1 MSVNQELSTSH
12 MSVRCIQ
19 QSTCQFV
26 RCIQQA
32 TSVIQLGVFDRPHL
46 PLSQVCSASHMSSQ
60 VCSATYI
67 IQSIRCIQQAT
78 FVGYSGVF
86 SKPHVSHSGVISK
99 PHPSL
104 RQMWQTSYIYQSV
117 RCVQQTI
124 SLSVSQECLT
134 GHVCQSFR
142 YPLQIVG
149 HRGNK
154 VSLSAAYD
162 DKEQLHLQVKL
173 PPGVTCDQCVL
184 QMTNIAD
191 QFKPK
196 KVMFRNCADIA
207 ILGNAKTHMAGGPPK
222 HFHFAPRHGPVPI
235 VQQEH
240 RFFKKFS

>member
-1 MSVNQELSTSH
+1 MTPSAILALAIVSQVAGHLFLQEPPARNVLWR
-12 MSVRCIQ
+12 MG
-19 QSTCQFV
+19 FN
-26 RCIQQA
+26 
-32 TSVIQLGVFDRPHL
+32 HL
-46 PLSQVCSASHMSSQ
+46 PKHADDDYLICQEKPNARCRPCGDSADTPVKHRHEAGGDWANGIISRTYTIGQTVDVHVNVTRSHGGT
-60 VCSATYI
+60 VDFKLC
-67 IQSIRCIQQAT
+67 
-78 FVGYSGVF
+78 
-86 SKPHVSHSGVISK
+86 PHND
-99 PHPSL
+99 L
-104 RQMWQTSYIYQSV
+104 TSPVEQG
-117 RCVQQTI
+117 
-124 SLSVSQECLT
+124 CLD
-134 GHVCQSFR
+134 Q